1 MRPRLTPWLTL
12 LVAAGL
18 PLLAIGPVAAGD
30 DDDDS
35 ATWPNGSSGE
45 VLKLPGMPAM
55 RLPPGVH
62 IFGSD
67 GRELNI
73 GPAQGL
79 GQSPQFDDGS
89 LAPHHQL
96 PQQPPPEDAATRAA
110 KAKAVRAEALK
121 RAMAPQPTHAAL
133 RAEAL
138 DTLFKRLAAATDPD
152 EANGISAAI
161 QNVWMQSDSDTASLL
176 MQRAMAAQQDG
187 HLALALAL
195 YDKVVTLTP
204 DWAEAWSKRASTRLL
219 GGDFAGATDDL
230 EQVLKLEPR
239 QFSALVALGF
249 VLEKEGLDKRALES
263 FSKALAL
270 NPQQPEI
277 QSIVEKLRTEIEGR
291 DI

>member
-12 LVAAGL
+12 FAAAGL

-30 DDDDS
+30 DDDS
-35 ATWPNGSSGE
+35 ATWPDGSSGE

-67 GRELNI
+67 GRELRF

-79 GQSPQFDDGS
+79 GQPPQFDDGS

-96 PQQPPPEDAATRAA
+96 PQQAPPEDAATRAA
-110 KAKAVRAEALK
+110 KARAARAEALK

-138 DTLFKRLAAATDPD
+138 DSLFKRLAATSDPD

-176 MQRAMAAQQDG
+176 MQRAMAAQQEG
-187 HLALALAL
+187 HLPLALALF
-195 YDKVVTLTP
+195 DKVVALAP
-204 DWAEAWSKRASTRLL
+204 DWAEAWNKRAGTRLL
-219 GGDFAGATDDL
+219 GGDLAGATDDL
-230 EQVLKLEPR
+230 QHVLKLEPR

-249 VLEKEGLDKRALES
+249 ILEKQGLDKRALES
-263 FSKALAL
+263 FRKALAL

-277 QSIVEKLRTEIEGR
+277 QSIVEKLRTEVEGR